1 MNEPDCSM
9 YEMCMRF
16 IGKPPKGSVYLD
28 EDGKV
33 DLNCQSCCNIDVPKV
48 IPNE

>member
-1 MNEPDCSM
+1 M

-16 IGKPPKGSVYLD
+16 IGKPPKGSVYLG

-33 DLNCQSCCNIDVPKV
+33 DLHCDGCNNNDSMEAP
-48 IPNE
+48 PGE